1 MTLKVCNLQ
10 GVTDALFREFMS
22 QPGERQW
29 CSEILHSIT
38 KGERIDSKDLLKL
51 PSDAGPL
58 KGSPRGSPVNSPRNH
73 AHLSPLL
80 LPPSPRSPLSP
91 LQATPPNINQ
101 HQPHTPRTHHSVSPP
116 VSAPV
121 TPPLSSS
128 STFSVA
134 ISSITRSFSASL
146 ANEARPCLGA
156 PAATTS
162 RKHARRRPGGVGS
175 GARASEAAAGG
186 GAAPGGQTCPVV
198 CYPEPRVRYTS
209 SDRRPLPGMC
219 WCRCSVNSKVSN
231 SEQWECAWAVSAPVH
246 WCQV

>member
-51 PSDAGPL
+51 PSDAAPL

-91 LQATPPNINQ
+91 LQSTPPAINQ

-116 VSAPV
+116 ISAPV

-156 PAATTS
+156 PAVVPS
-162 RKHARRRPGGVGS
+162 RKHARRRVS
-175 GARASEAAAGG
+175 
-186 GAAPGGQTCPVV
+186 TC
-198 CYPEPRVRYTS
+198 
-209 SDRRPLPGMC
+209 
-219 WCRCSVNSKVSN
+219 
-231 SEQWECAWAVSAPVH
+231 
-246 WCQV
+246 